1 MKSTGKIALEVGIA
15 AALCVVFAGAVDA
28 QKKKNKN
35 QLSDVVVNAQ
45 YVYVEAYD
53 GPEWDRSLTPEDRK
67 AIADVERAVQSWG
80 RYRLALRR
88 ADAEIVLQVRK
99 GRIAS
104 ARAGGGVSVDRIPTH
119 VEFPPRTTTQ
129 TTTHGDTGLET
140 GPAEDLLWV
149 YLTDGDSELSAPLWR
164 GSQSDGLRAPEL
176 KLFQRFKDEVN
187 EAAAA
192 QAKRKAAS
200 GATNPGNS
208 GGPGSGPGA
217 APNPSPTPNPNPGAA
232 PPPKPNPAPN
242 PPGAN

>member
-1 MKSTGKIALEVGIA
+1 MKSTGKMTLMIGIA
-15 AALCVVFAGAVDA
+15 AALCVFLAGALDA

-35 QLSDVVVNAQ
+35 QLSDVVLNAQ

-53 GPEWDRSLTPEDRK
+53 GPEWNPRLTAEDRK

-88 ADAEIVLQVRK
+88 EDAEIVLQVRK

-119 VEFPPRTTTQ
+119 VEFPPTTTTQ
-129 TTTHGDTGLET
+129 TTTHGDTGVET

-149 YLTDGDSELSAPLWR
+149 YLTDGGSELSAPLWR
-164 GSQSDGLRAPEL
+164 GTQSEGLRAPEL
-176 KLFQRFKDEVN
+176 KLFQRFKDDVN
-187 EAAAA
+187 EATAA

-200 GATNPGNS
+200 GSTTPANS
-208 GGPGSGPGA
+208 GGAGSGTGA
-217 APNPSPTPNPNPGAA
+217 
-232 PPPKPNPAPN
+232 APN